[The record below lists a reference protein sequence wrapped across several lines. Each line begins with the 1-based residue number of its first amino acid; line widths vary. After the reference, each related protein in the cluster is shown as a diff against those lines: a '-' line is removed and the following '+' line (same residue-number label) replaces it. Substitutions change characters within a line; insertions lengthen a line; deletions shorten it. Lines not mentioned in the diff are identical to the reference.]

1 MPQVLSAHLLQ
12 ELRTS
17 NVRRISGGLSVRNP
31 LRLHTLDVI
40 VSVHHLDKL
49 LQVTLSL
56 CEEAFCASVGRQME
70 LPPYERER
78 EAEEH
83 NTKNQ

>member
-1 MPQVLSAHLLQ
+1 MISDRNEVGPILDRRVFSAWQ
-12 ELRTS
+12 RTI
-17 NVRRISGGLSVRNP
+17 VERRANLW
-31 LRLHTLDVI
+31 
-40 VSVHHLDKL
+40 